1 MPSLSFV
8 TFSVELVPLQGPEMN
23 RYEGKRYKG
32 MAWRRSS
39 FCAQGECAEVARR
52 DGLIL
57 LRSSLAPREVIA
69 YTPAGFRELQLRI
82 KAGEFDHLT

>member
-1 MPSLSFV
+1 MKFYYARRRKAL
-8 TFSVELVPLQGPEMN
+8 N
-23 RYEGKRYKG
+23 
-32 MAWRRSS
+32 WRRST
-39 FCAQGECAEVARR
+39 FCAQNECAEIARG

-57 LRSSLAPREVIA
+57 LRSSLAPREVIT